1 MSENQTVNIHYCQ
14 IVYFYA
20 MKKALIIG
28 ATSGI
33 GKALAELLLQE
44 KFNIGIIGRREKL
57 LDTLKSKSP
66 DCVFVKR
73 IDVQDLS
80 AIEVSLKELVDQ
92 MGGLDLIIISAGIGE
107 ENKDLNF
114 EIENDVIK
122 TNVQGFTCVADW
134 AMRYFKNQGYG
145 HLVNIS
151 SIAGIRGNG
160 IAPSYNATK
169 AYQINYLEGLRINV
183 KEFGSKITVTDVRPG
198 FVDTAMAKGE
208 GLFWVAPVEKAA
220 KQIYRAIKQKK
231 QVVYVSRRWRVIGTL
246 LKIIPFSILKR
257 I

>member
-1 MSENQTVNIHYCQ
+1 
-14 IVYFYA
+14 

-28 ATSGI
+28 ATTGM
-33 GKALAELLLQE
+33 GKVLAELLLQE
-44 KFNIGIIGRREKL
+44 KFIIGVTGRREKL
-57 LDTLKSKSP
+57 LDALKEKDP
-66 DCVFVKR
+66 DRVFVKR
-73 IDVQDLS
+73 IDIQDLS
-80 AIEVSLKELVDQ
+80 VIEVFLNELVEQ
-92 MGGLDLIIISAGIGE
+92 MGGLDVMIISAGIGE

-134 AMRYFKNQGYG
+134 AMRQFKQQGYG

-151 SIAGIRGNG
+151 SIAGLRGNG
-160 IAPSYNATK
+160 LAPSYNATK

-183 KEFGSKITVTDVRPG
+183 KNLESSITVTDVRPG
-198 FVDTAMAKGE
+198 FVDTAMAKGD

-220 KQIYRAIKQKK
+220 QQILTAIKKK
-231 QVVYVSRRWRVIGTL
+231 KEVVYVSRRWRVIGTL